1 MCFLDVSHQIDGVVS
16 SRRLFSPP
24 IPSEKMNIQRFTISA
39 KWETPLQI
47 RYIFRPS
54 QSNKQ
59 QQVLLIGSKTS
70 CIYATSIYILKT
82 TSCEV
87 NSHFSEILNPWV
99 HTSEYALVCCAFGN
113 VYYPGHP
120 KVTISYFASFYLSHS
135 ISSIS
140 YFSFSGDFFSNL
152 LFCTFCN
159 FSGE

>member
-87 NSHFSEILNPWV
+87 NSHFNS
-99 HTSEYALVCCAFGN
+99 TSHRLAGIIPFPPPFPIPTPL
-113 VYYPGHP
+113 
-120 KVTISYFASFYLSHS
+120 
-135 ISSIS
+135 
-140 YFSFSGDFFSNL
+140 L
-152 LFCTFCN
+152 LFLTASLPY
-159 FSGE
+159 SGHDPLREAIISEKCSFFEHCSKGL